1 MALQTSCLQSNYALK
16 YNEFQ
21 LISSFLFLSD
31 YFACYLSVVV
41 IYIAQV
47 ISLKQFAKLI
57 KEMIKLLCA
66 KSFC

>member
-1 MALQTSCLQSNYALK
+1 MALQTSCLQSNYVLK

-31 YFACYLSVVV
+31 YVACYLSVVV

-57 KEMIKLLCA
+57 KEMIKLLYA